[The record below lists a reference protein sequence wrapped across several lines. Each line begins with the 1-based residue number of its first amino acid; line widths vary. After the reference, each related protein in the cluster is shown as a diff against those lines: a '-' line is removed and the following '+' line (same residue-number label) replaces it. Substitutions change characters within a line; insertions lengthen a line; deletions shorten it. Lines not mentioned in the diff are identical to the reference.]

1 MALIRL
7 TLFLAAL
14 LVATHAF
21 AARPARQAAPVIES
35 EARMALE
42 SILDLW
48 RDGNYESLYER
59 TSSTGGGSREAFAR
73 RLAGAS
79 RRPACCWEKM
89 QEVRVTVHG
98 SDVVSV
104 RATFGLEGGPGGT
117 DQVTRAIRLIREEG
131 VWKASRADILALAG
145 EKRVTYRYV
154 KQEGKS
160 GQ

>member
-1 MALIRL
+1 MTLIRL
-7 TLFLAAL
+7 TLFLTAL
-14 LVATHAF
+14 LATTHAF
-21 AARPARQAAPVIES
+21 AARPARQAAPVAES
-35 EARMALE
+35 EARLALE

-48 RDGNYESLYER
+48 RDGNYDALYER
-59 TSSTGGGSREAFAR
+59 TSITGGGSREAFAR

-89 QEVRVTVHG
+89 QEVRVTVRG
-98 SDVVSV
+98 TDSVSV

-117 DQVTRAIRLIREEG
+117 DHVTRAIRLVREDG

-145 EKRVTYRYV
+145 EKRATYRYV
-154 KQEGKS
+154 KQEGNA